1 MNKNDVNDIEFTPI
15 SLNILNSNKISRD
28 ITFYILLANT
38 IFVLILLTLILNP
51 SKTIRHYF
59 LKFIH
64 ISIFKIKLYH
74 IFFLTIISLY
84 SYLYLGLKDDFESI
98 DTEQFNF
105 SHERLLKFN
114 RVYEIESKIW
124 MVFII
129 IICLLSIYRNAFLI
143 NKEEQIMNNN

>member
-1 MNKNDVNDIEFTPI
+1 MNKNDVEFAPI

-28 ITFYILLANT
+28 ITFYIILANT
-38 IFVLILLTLILNP
+38 IFVLVLLTLILNP

>member
-1 MNKNDVNDIEFTPI
+1 MNKNHVEFTPI

-38 IFVLILLTLILNP
+38 IFVLILLTNILNP

-64 ISIFKIKLYH
+64 ISIFRIKLYH
-74 IFFLTIISLY
+74 IFFLIILSLY
-84 SYLYLGLKDDFESI
+84 SYLYLVLKDDFESI

-105 SHERLLKFN
+105 SHERLVKFN

>member
-1 MNKNDVNDIEFTPI
+1 MNKNDVEFAPI

-38 IFVLILLTLILNP
+38 IFVLVVITLILNP

>member
-1 MNKNDVNDIEFTPI
+1 MNKNDVEFAPI

-28 ITFYILLANT
+28 ISFYILLTNT

>member
-1 MNKNDVNDIEFTPI
+1 MNKNDVEFAPI

-28 ITFYILLANT
+28 ISFYILLANT

-51 SKTIRHYF
+51 SKTIRNYF

-64 ISIFKIKLYH
+64 ISIFRIKLYH
-74 IFFLTIISLY
+74 IFFLTIISIY

>member
-1 MNKNDVNDIEFTPI
+1 M
-15 SLNILNSNKISRD
+15 
-28 ITFYILLANT
+28 
-38 IFVLILLTLILNP
+38 
-51 SKTIRHYF
+51 
-59 LKFIH
+59 KFIH

-143 NKEEQIMNNN
+143 NKEEQIMNIN

>member
-1 MNKNDVNDIEFTPI
+1 MNKNHVEFTPI

-64 ISIFKIKLYH
+64 ISIFRIKLYH
-74 IFFLTIISLY
+74 IFFLIILSLY
-84 SYLYLGLKDDFESI
+84 SYLYLVLKDDFESI

-105 SHERLLKFN
+105 SHERLVKFN

>member
-1 MNKNDVNDIEFTPI
+1 MNKNDVEFAPI

-28 ITFYILLANT
+28 ITFYIILANT
-38 IFVLILLTLILNP
+38 IFVLVLLILILNP

>member
-1 MNKNDVNDIEFTPI
+1 MNKNDVEFAPI

-38 IFVLILLTLILNP
+38 IFILVLLTLILNP

-64 ISIFKIKLYH
+64 ISIFRIKLYH
-74 IFFLTIISLY
+74 ILFLTIISIY

>member
-1 MNKNDVNDIEFTPI
+1 MNKNDVEFAPI

-28 ITFYILLANT
+28 ISFYILLANT

-143 NKEEQIMNNN
+143 NKEKQIMNIN